1 MTGFVLTFHAQN
13 ISGGTYATNDH
24 VALDECLAMLRRE
37 QIPALRA
44 LEVVRRLRRG
54 LFGSLPERFV
64 CFTFD
69 DGTDFDWRGMVHP
82 QHGPQASLWSILRKH
97 SRHVL
102 GPWWL
107 RRFPATSFVLASP
120 EARREISQAAF
131 GDPALMSDD
140 WWRAAQSSGLMDIG
154 SHGWDHVHP
163 AVSVVRD
170 ERPGLL
176 EAFQNVSG
184 EVEAKRQIDDSLAFI
199 RAKAGRDAGRL
210 FAYPYG
216 QVSEYLATEHLP
228 RQRETWAAFGAE
240 PRALRADSD
249 PWRLPRY
256 VCGYH
261 WKSNEELLRLMAD
274 G

>member
-24 VALDECLAMLRRE
+24 VALDECIAMLRRE

-54 LFGSLPERFV
+54 LFGTLPDRFV
-64 CFTFD
+64 CLTFD
-69 DGTDFDWRGMVHP
+69 DGTDFDWRDIDHP
-82 QHGPQASLWSILRKH
+82 AHGRQASMHSILRRH
-97 SRHVL
+97 SRRIL

-107 RRFPATSFVLASP
+107 RRFPATTFVIASP
-120 EARREISQAAF
+120 EARREISQEAF
-131 GDPALMSDD
+131 HDPALMSDD

-163 AVSVVRD
+163 AVAAVRG
-170 ERPGLL
+170 RLGLA
-176 EAFQNVSG
+176 EAFHGVST
-184 EVEAKRQIDDSLAFI
+184 EADAKVQIDDSLRFI
-199 RAKAGRDAGRL
+199 RGKAGGDAGRL

-216 QVSEYLATEHLP
+216 QVSEFLATDYLP
-228 RQRETWAAFGAE
+228 RHGDTFGAFTTE
-240 PRALRADSD
+240 PKPLRANSD

-256 VCGYH
+256 VCGH
-261 WKSNEELLRLMAD
+261 DWKSNDDLLRLMSDA
-274 G
+274 